1 MRRSRVNLTR
11 LFETP
16 LHGLERVH
24 AAIMPLLPNRDRFLI
39 VLFLVAVVFGVLGFQ
54 ASRSAAITENFGSN
68 FLDNLYRTIQL
79 FSFNYEVEEAWKPE
93 SAWLLLA
100 RYLAAFLTTYAVTT
114 IFARRLIERT
124 WFWVQRKRREHHVI
138 LGFGVV
144 GRAFARE
151 LRHRRKPVTAID
163 AQFDDADRAF
173 ARDHGILL
181 VSGDL
186 SDPETLSRAGI
197 GGARRIVVACG
208 NDLTNVEIG
217 NAAAAAVE
225 AWHVN
230 RGKIEH
236 GAKRPAA
243 PRRFGCNAEG
253 EPVVKVHLAST
264 GLLADLAEGAGTGS
278 AHGGAF
284 ESFSLKADGA
294 RALLAK
300 ARLPM
305 RARDCGQSRVH
316 LVIAG
321 VGDQGEA
328 ILFSALAAAIA
339 AGLRPPKVTLID
351 QCAKDVRKRLS
362 ALRPRLFDG
371 SIPKDAR
378 PSLAFVNLDIAAV
391 SFDLD
396 ESILGIDLGDD
407 PPTAW
412 VFCSGRDELD
422 LAAGRRLELAMHR
435 RCRRPAPIFIRRWS
449 ARMPEELA
457 GNADPLRLTNFFGDI
472 AHTVKKAE
480 VLDEKAFL
488 LPKVLHDAYRG
499 GATAAGSP
507 IDIDQF
513 RQSWN
518 RLPENVREANRST
531 ARHIG
536 QKLIDLGF
544 LWRGMDGGG
553 LPALSAETAGACNA
567 LIDAAGEDGSTLIP
581 AAPCQAPAR
590 DIILRTEH
598 NRWLVDRAI
607 AGWMAGPRDDRGI
620 PRRDNRRRLHDN
632 IRSFDELD
640 AETRARYARP
650 LAAAI
655 RMLERPEIDLDA
667 QRRETGEIR
676 LCSADVLEIHSQDTD
691 FVGVSELI
699 IRVGERCTSIAGHLQ
714 KRLLGHVSQ
723 WGRRPEA
730 CRLLVMLD
738 GPVEFE
744 LTDDVDENSL
754 TTAQVLREL
763 RALLV
768 SEIAYDVARLYR

>member
-1 MRRSRVNLTR
+1 
-11 LFETP
+11 
-16 LHGLERVH
+16 
-24 AAIMPLLPNRDRFLI
+24 
-39 VLFLVAVVFGVLGFQ
+39 
-54 ASRSAAITENFGSN
+54 
-68 FLDNLYRTIQL
+68 
-79 FSFNYEVEEAWKPE
+79 
-93 SAWLLLA
+93 
-100 RYLAAFLTTYAVTT
+100 
-114 IFARRLIERT
+114 
-124 WFWVQRKRREHHVI
+124 
-138 LGFGVV
+138 
-144 GRAFARE
+144 
-151 LRHRRKPVTAID
+151 
-163 AQFDDADRAF
+163 
-173 ARDHGILL
+173 
-181 VSGDL
+181 
-186 SDPETLSRAGI
+186 
-197 GGARRIVVACG
+197 
-208 NDLTNVEIG
+208 
-217 NAAAAAVE
+217 
-225 AWHVN
+225 
-230 RGKIEH
+230 
-236 GAKRPAA
+236 
-243 PRRFGCNAEG
+243 
-253 EPVVKVHLAST
+253 
-264 GLLADLAEGAGTGS
+264 
-278 AHGGAF
+278 
-284 ESFSLKADGA
+284 
-294 RALLAK
+294 
-300 ARLPM
+300 M

>member
-1 MRRSRVNLTR
+1 M
-11 LFETP
+11 
-16 LHGLERVH
+16 
-24 AAIMPLLPNRDRFLI
+24 
-39 VLFLVAVVFGVLGFQ
+39 
-54 ASRSAAITENFGSN
+54 
-68 FLDNLYRTIQL
+68 
-79 FSFNYEVEEAWKPE
+79 
-93 SAWLLLA
+93 
-100 RYLAAFLTTYAVTT
+100 
-114 IFARRLIERT
+114 
-124 WFWVQRKRREHHVI
+124 
-138 LGFGVV
+138 
-144 GRAFARE
+144 
-151 LRHRRKPVTAID
+151 
-163 AQFDDADRAF
+163 
-173 ARDHGILL
+173 
-181 VSGDL
+181 
-186 SDPETLSRAGI
+186 
-197 GGARRIVVACG
+197 
-208 NDLTNVEIG
+208 
-217 NAAAAAVE
+217 
-225 AWHVN
+225 
-230 RGKIEH
+230 
-236 GAKRPAA
+236 
-243 PRRFGCNAEG
+243 
-253 EPVVKVHLAST
+253 
-264 GLLADLAEGAGTGS
+264 
-278 AHGGAF
+278 
-284 ESFSLKADGA
+284 
-294 RALLAK
+294 
-300 ARLPM
+300 
-305 RARDCGQSRVH
+305 
-316 LVIAG
+316 
-321 VGDQGEA
+321 
-328 ILFSALAAAIA
+328 
-339 AGLRPPKVTLID
+339 
-351 QCAKDVRKRLS
+351 
-362 ALRPRLFDG
+362 
-371 SIPKDAR
+371 
-378 PSLAFVNLDIAAV
+378 NLDIAAV

-714 KRLLGHVSQ
+714 KKLLGHVSQ

>member
-1 MRRSRVNLTR
+1 M
-11 LFETP
+11 
-16 LHGLERVH
+16 
-24 AAIMPLLPNRDRFLI
+24 
-39 VLFLVAVVFGVLGFQ
+39 
-54 ASRSAAITENFGSN
+54 
-68 FLDNLYRTIQL
+68 
-79 FSFNYEVEEAWKPE
+79 
-93 SAWLLLA
+93 
-100 RYLAAFLTTYAVTT
+100 
-114 IFARRLIERT
+114 
-124 WFWVQRKRREHHVI
+124 
-138 LGFGVV
+138 
-144 GRAFARE
+144 
-151 LRHRRKPVTAID
+151 
-163 AQFDDADRAF
+163 
-173 ARDHGILL
+173 
-181 VSGDL
+181 
-186 SDPETLSRAGI
+186 
-197 GGARRIVVACG
+197 
-208 NDLTNVEIG
+208 
-217 NAAAAAVE
+217 
-225 AWHVN
+225 N

-531 ARHIG
+531 AR
-536 QKLIDLGF
+536 Q
-544 LWRGMDGGG
+544 
-553 LPALSAETAGACNA
+553 
-567 LIDAAGEDGSTLIP
+567 
-581 AAPCQAPAR
+581 
-590 DIILRTEH
+590 
-598 NRWLVDRAI
+598 LVDRAI